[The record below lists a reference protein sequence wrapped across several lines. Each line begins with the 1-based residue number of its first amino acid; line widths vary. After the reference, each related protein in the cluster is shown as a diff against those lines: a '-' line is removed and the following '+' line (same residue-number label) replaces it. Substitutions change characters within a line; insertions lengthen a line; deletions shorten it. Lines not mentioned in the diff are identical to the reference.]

1 MSEAKNFLPASIGNF
16 AALVRG
22 EDGNLHMRHFPT
34 AADACTASS
43 HLERTPDA
51 EQVRIVCGRRGGEIK
66 STKLARE
73 IGVHPRTIRRAFE
86 RGELPG
92 CKEHGPRILM
102 VPMHIYRLIMAYG
115 LRGVGR
121 MAKAGQI

>member
-1 MSEAKNFLPASIGNF
+1 MSAAKKFLPAPIGKHS
-16 AALVRG
+16 ALVRG
-22 EDGNLHMRHFPT
+22 EDGNLHIRNFPT
-34 AADACTASS
+34 AAAACTASS

-51 EQVRIVCGRRGGEIK
+51 AQIQIVCGRRGGEIR

-92 CKEHGPRILM
+92 CKEHGERILM

-121 MAKAGQI
+121 MARVGLI